1 MTLNSEKNVV
11 LRVEDLKV
19 SFRTYA
25 GTVQAVRGVDF
36 ELKKGETVAIVGES
50 GSGKSVSTKAVMGIL
65 QANAVVESGRILY
78 DGQDLLQL
86 DEKGMKE
93 IRGKRIG
100 LIFQDP
106 MSALNPIMKV
116 GKQITEVLLK
126 RGLDRKQARE
136 EALKLMK
143 DVGIPQAETRFEQYP
158 FQFSGGMRQRIV
170 IAIALAGEPEILIC
184 DEPTTALD
192 VTVQARILEMINRI
206 KEERNLSVIFITHDL
221 GVVANMAD
229 RVYVMYAGKIVET
242 GTVQEIFFEPAHP
255 YTWALL
261 TSMPDLETHGRLQA
275 IPGTPPNMLNPPKG
289 DAFAVRNRYALQID
303 FEEEPPFFRIS
314 DTHLAAT
321 WLLHP
326 SAPKTEMPEALR
338 ERIERMKEEAS
349 NATEQ

>member
-126 RGLDRKQARE
+126 RGLDRKQARK

-326 SAPKTEMPEALR
+326 NAPKTEMPEALR